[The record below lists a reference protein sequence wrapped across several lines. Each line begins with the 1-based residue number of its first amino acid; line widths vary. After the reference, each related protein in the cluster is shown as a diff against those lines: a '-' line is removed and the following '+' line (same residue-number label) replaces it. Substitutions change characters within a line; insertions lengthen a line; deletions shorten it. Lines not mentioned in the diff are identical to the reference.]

1 MLTLKSFNGASANTN
16 KVIPV
21 LKSLCCHARFDNKSL
36 CLLCREKGR
45 RKIIKNSRIKCIKK
59 ICNPIY
65 FKTPISG
72 FRYPMVLIMA
82 AKLD

>member
-1 MLTLKSFNGASANTN
+1 MPFMPRKGQE
-16 KVIPV
+16 K
-21 LKSLCCHARFDNKSL
+21 DNK
-36 CLLCREKGR
+36 KF
-45 RKIIKNSRIKCIKK
+45 KDKMHKK

-72 FRYPMVLIMA
+72 FRYAMVLIMA